1 MKKLLLA
8 MLFSGVFVFAGC
20 GGEGK
25 ESSGKG
31 AEKAKAAGDSP
42 ETKKGIEKKLND
54 WNFPVYPGAEF
65 KKLGDDKGKIV
76 YSAPEVTEK
85 ERKKVKAFYSEVFEN
100 MKKSGW
106 EPVLGEIKANPQFD
120 YFYGKGDN
128 TIMFK
133 QSYFTEYG
141 TNIHDL
147 YITITSR

>member
-8 MLFSGVFVFAGC
+8 ALLAGVFVFAGC

-25 ESSGKG
+25 DSSGGGDVKT
-31 AEKAKAAGDSP
+31 KTAGDSLK
-42 ETKKGIEKKLND
+42 TKKGIENKLD
-54 WNFPVYPGAEF
+54 ETGFSIYPGAEF
-65 KKLGDDKGKIV
+65 KKLGDDEGKIV
-76 YSAPEVTEK
+76 YSVPEVTEK

-100 MKKSGW
+100 MKKRGW
-106 EPVLGEIKANPQFD
+106 EPVLGEMEYNPQFD

-141 TNIHDL
+141 MKIHDL
-147 YITITSR
+147 YITVSSE